1 LKGFPVNLRSKASN
15 MFQRMRSIG
24 RTLKFEI
31 KVYKLLLSDIR
42 TPALSKILLG
52 LAIAYALFPVDII
65 PDFIPV
71 IGHIDDMVI
80 VPTLI
85 LCALTIIPKEV
96 YEDCKIRAK
105 ET

>member
-1 LKGFPVNLRSKASN
+1 MFERIKTIGKDLKS
-15 MFQRMRSIG
+15 
-24 RTLKFEI
+24 EI
-31 KVYKLLLSDIR
+31 KIYMLILNHIR
-42 TPALSKILLG
+42 TPKLSKILLG
-52 LAIAYALFPVDII
+52 LALGYALFPFDII

-96 YEDCKIRAK
+96 YEDCKIRAN